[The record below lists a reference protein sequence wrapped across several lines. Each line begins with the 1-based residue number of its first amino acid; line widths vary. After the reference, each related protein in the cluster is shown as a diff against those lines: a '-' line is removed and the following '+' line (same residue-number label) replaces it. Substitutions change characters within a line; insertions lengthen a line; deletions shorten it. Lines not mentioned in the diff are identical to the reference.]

1 MLATEIVEAIRDG
14 RVTARRIVE
23 GCLAKIEA
31 DASLCAWAHLDAE
44 AALAQADECDRLR
57 QHGKP
62 LGRLHGVPVGLKDI
76 IDADGLPCE
85 CGAAA
90 MAGRVPE
97 QDSRIAAAL
106 RGEGAIIMGK
116 TVTTEL
122 AFMQPAATRNPH
134 DRAHTPGGSSS
145 GSAAAVAAGHVP
157 LAVGSQTNGSVSRPA
172 SFCGTFSIKPT
183 AGIIPRSGVLA
194 TSSTLDQMGVFGNSL
209 EDIGLLCDVIGG
221 YDPADSA
228 SYPRP
233 RPRMQDGATS
243 EAPMPPNFVWL
254 EMPYFDR
261 LSDDARAGMDELL
274 DALGARVERID
285 AAESFAGFIAAQK
298 IIHGHEYAGHLG
310 WILDENPDGISK
322 GSQDAIALGRTY
334 GEAAAYEE
342 AQEMRRQAMGF
353 FATLFTEFDAVISPA
368 ALGEA
373 PLFEEG
379 TGDPICQT
387 IFTLAG
393 LPTVTLPLLVGD
405 KGLPIGVQ
413 LAGGAEEDDRL
424 LRTSRWLHG
433 RAGRIGDTPRRMTP
447 GTVV

>member
-1 MLATEIVEAIRDG
+1 
-14 RVTARRIVE
+14 
-23 GCLAKIEA
+23 
-31 DASLCAWAHLDAE
+31 
-44 AALAQADECDRLR
+44 
-57 QHGKP
+57 
-62 LGRLHGVPVGLKDI
+62 
-76 IDADGLPCE
+76 
-85 CGAAA
+85 
-90 MAGRVPE
+90 
-97 QDSRIAAAL
+97 
-106 RGEGAIIMGK
+106 
-116 TVTTEL
+116 
-122 AFMQPAATRNPH
+122 
-134 DRAHTPGGSSS
+134 
-145 GSAAAVAAGHVP
+145 
-157 LAVGSQTNGSVSRPA
+157 
-172 SFCGTFSIKPT
+172 
-183 AGIIPRSGVLA
+183 
-194 TSSTLDQMGVFGNSL
+194 MGVFGNSL

-233 RPRMQDGATS
+233 RPRMRDGATS

-274 DALGARVERID
+274 DALGDRVERID

-322 GSQDAIALGRTY
+322 GSQDAIVLGRTY
-334 GEAAAYEE
+334 GEAAYEE

-424 LRTSRWLHG
+424 LRTSRWLL
-433 RAGRIGDTPRRMTP
+433 AALAE
-447 GTVV
+447 

>member
-1 MLATEIVEAIRDG
+1 MLATEIVEAIREG
-14 RVTARRIVE
+14 RVTARQIVE
-23 GCLAKIEA
+23 ESLAKIEA
-31 DASLCAWAHLDAE
+31 DAALSAWAHLDAE
-44 AALAQADECDRLR
+44 SALAQADECDRLR
-57 QHGKP
+57 QHGRP

-76 IDADGLPCE
+76 IDSAGLPCE

-90 MAGRVPE
+90 MKGRTPE
-97 QDSRIAAAL
+97 RDSWIAAAL
-106 RGEGAIIMGK
+106 RAEGAVIIGK

-134 DRAHTPGGSSS
+134 NPAHTPGGSSS
-145 GSAAAVAAGHVP
+145 GSAAAVGAGHVP

-172 SFCGTFSIKPT
+172 SFCGLFSIKPT
-183 AGIIPRSGVLA
+183 AGVIPRSGVLA
-194 TSSTLDQMGVFGNSL
+194 TSNTLDQMGVFGNSL

-228 SYPRP
+228 SYARP
-233 RPRMQDGATS
+233 RPRMQEGATAD
-243 EAPMPPNFVWL
+243 APLPPNFIWFD
-254 EMPYFDR
+254 MPYFDR
-261 LSDDARAGMDELL
+261 LSPAARDGMEELL
-274 DALGARVERID
+274 DALGDRVERID

-298 IIHGHEYAGHLG
+298 VIHGHEYDQHLG
-310 WILDENPDGISK
+310 WILDETPDGISK
-322 GSQDAIALGRTY
+322 GSQDAIALGRSY
-334 GEAAAYEE
+334 GEAAYEE
-342 AQEMRRQAMGF
+342 AQGLRRQAMGF

-405 KGLPIGVQ
+405 KDLPIGVQ

-424 LRTSRWLHG
+424 LRTANWLVT
-433 RAGRIGDTPRRMTP
+433 ALNSEF
-447 GTVV
+447 